1 VERALMPVP
10 DDAPVLLLSHDPDV
24 FPRVPAR
31 VSLTLSGHTHGG
43 QVGVPLVRRPFVPS
57 HYGERYVYGH
67 VVEDDRHLWVSSGV
81 GTSGMPVRFLRPP
94 EVVILTL
101 RAPS

>member
-1 VERALMPVP
+1 
-10 DDAPVLLLSHDPDV
+10 VLLLSHDPDA
-24 FPRVPAR
+24 FPYVPAG

-43 QVGVPLVRRPFVPS
+43 QVGIPRLRTPFVPS
-57 HYGERYVYGH
+57 HFGERYIYGH
-67 VVEDDRHLWVSSGV
+67 VVEGGRHLYVSSGV
-81 GTSGMPVRFLRPP
+81 GTSGLPVRFLRPP

>member
-1 VERALMPVP
+1 V
-10 DDAPVLLLSHDPDV
+10 
-24 FPRVPAR
+24 
-31 VSLTLSGHTHGG
+31 HG
-43 QVGVPLVRRPFVPS
+43 L
-57 HYGERYVYGH
+57 
-67 VVEDDRHLWVSSGV
+67 VVEGGRQMYVSSGV